1 MNEYLMDKFVDYISY
16 QHELR
21 PSVQALPFPSIDQ
34 FKNLILYGPSGVG
47 KYTQMLSIVNR
58 YSSSGLKCEKKIQ
71 INTSTP
77 FFIKIS
83 DIHYE
88 VDMELLGCN
97 SKQLWDDIYNHV
109 TEIIQNKYTDKH
121 GILVCKNFHKINHE
135 LLDIF
140 YSYMQSTLKYIFLS
154 ESLSFIP
161 TNILSKCKLLP
172 ISRPSKELYK
182 LCTGEYSTDVQNLK
196 TAILHQPEINQS
208 KPLFTKI
215 SNYMVTME
223 FTMSELR
230 EDLYSILIFDLG
242 VEKFVSFLLHTLKT
256 SQSQRLSMIKE
267 SILFLQY
274 FNNNY
279 RPIYH
284 LEKLVYSFI
293 CIIHENK

>member
-1 MNEYLMDKFVDYISY
+1 MDKFVDYISY

-21 PSVQALPFPSIDQ
+21 PSVQALPFPPLDLFQ
-34 FKNLILYGPSGVG
+34 HLLLYGPSGVG

-58 YSSSGLKCEKKIQ
+58 YSLSGLKCEKKLQ

-154 ESLSFIP
+154 ESVSFIP
-161 TNILSKCKLLP
+161 NNILSKCKLLP
-172 ISRPSKELYK
+172 ISRPSKELYQ
-182 LCTGEYSTDVQNLK
+182 LCTGEYTTDVQNLK
-196 TAILHQPEINQS
+196 TAILHRDEINPS

-215 SNYMVTME
+215 SNYIVTMQ

-256 SQSQRLSMIKE
+256 SPRQRLDMIKE

-293 CIIHENK
+293 CIIHI